1 MGTCNVSA
9 GKRNKD
15 SFLME
20 FIFSQERQETQY
32 METLQSVVEVV
43 CAMGKAEVG
52 QNKGEAG
59 L

>member
-1 MGTCNVSA
+1 
-9 GKRNKD
+9 
-15 SFLME
+15 ME